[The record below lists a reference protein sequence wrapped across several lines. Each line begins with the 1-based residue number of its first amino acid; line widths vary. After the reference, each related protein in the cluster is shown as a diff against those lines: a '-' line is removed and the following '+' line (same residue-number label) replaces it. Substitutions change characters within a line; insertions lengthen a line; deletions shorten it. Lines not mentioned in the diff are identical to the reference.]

1 MAIPDFQTV
10 MLPLLVHMRD
20 GQEHSNQE
28 TLNVLAEQFRLT
40 EEECTQLLPSGQ
52 QPTFTNRVAWAKS
65 HLKAAGL
72 IESPRRG
79 YYTICPRGVEVLR
92 TNPERVDLRF
102 LSQFPEYQEFRKTHR
117 EAGAAGPRPTSIP
130 EGERDEWTPAE
141 HLEYGHQRIREQ
153 LAVDLLQ
160 KVKEVSPAFFEK
172 LVVELL
178 LTLGYGGSRLDAGKT
193 IGRAGDGGIDGVIN
207 EDRLGLDVIYIQ
219 AKRWEGTVGRPEI
232 QKFAGA
238 LQGQRAKKGIFITTS
253 DFTKEAEDYAARI
266 DNRIV
271 LMNGARLV
279 HLMMDH
285 GVGVTKV
292 ASYEVKRIDSDYFEE
307 S

>member
-10 MLPLLVHMRD
+10 MLPLLVHLRD
-20 GQEHSNQE
+20 GQEQSNQE
-28 TLNVLAEQFRLT
+28 TLKTLAEQFRLT
-40 EEECTQLLPSGQ
+40 EEERAQLLPSGQ
-52 QPTFTNRVAWAKS
+52 QPIFTNRVAWAKS

-79 YYTICPRGVEVLR
+79 YYKICPRGIEVLQ
-92 TNPERVDLRF
+92 TNPGRVDLRL
-102 LSQFPEYQEFRKTHR
+102 LSQFPEYLEFRKAKR
-117 EAGAAGPRPTSIP
+117 EVGTVGPEPTLVP
-130 EGERDEWTPAE
+130 EGEGDELTPEE

-153 LAVDLLQ
+153 LAADLLQ
-160 KVKEVSPAFFEK
+160 KVKEASPAFFEK

-178 LTLGYGGSRLDAGKT
+178 LTMGYGGSRQDAGKT
-193 IGRAGDGGIDGVIN
+193 VGRAGDGGIDGVIN

-238 LQGQRAKKGIFITTS
+238 LQGQRARKGIFITTA
-253 DFTKEAEDYAARI
+253 DFTKEAEDYVAMI
-266 DNRIV
+266 DSRIV
-271 LMNGARLV
+271 LVNGARLAN
-279 HLMMDH
+279 LMMDH

-292 ASYEVKRIDSDYFEE
+292 AAYEVKRIDSDYFEE